1 MTGRSISLIATVVAV
16 AACQPPPPESGFR
29 LAELVSV
36 STQGTSTDLL
46 LPPFQGSLDLFGRGW
61 EDRSAE
67 DAQAGGLWVEGDSA
81 EFRFYAAI
89 DGPLILEA
97 EALGAGTA
105 DRPQS
110 VRVLLNGVPVESE
123 AMDQG
128 WTDYQWG
135 LPAEQV
141 EVGWNVVTL
150 SFAQALVPAEI
161 TPGSADSRSLAAR
174 FRRLRVR
181 SPFGRGLWADRPA
194 FATVTP
200 PFESHDDPV
209 TIGMPTDSH
218 VDLYLAP
225 DEDMTLTG
233 LVDAVSLDPGVEVE
247 VWGAIELHEES
258 GVIHPLV
265 AYESREDPELA
276 FAADLGPWS
285 GQTVRLRL
293 RSWGRTN
300 GTVQWH
306 DLTVSVPTDRS
317 VAATIPRSQLVVPP
331 ASGRLGTPD
340 VIVVVLDAARAD
352 AFEQGQARTPH
363 TFALGADGTVFGR
376 AMAAAPWTG
385 QSIPTLLTGR
395 YPGAIGIEGWGSQ
408 VPDGAPILAELM
420 QTAGYHTVLWSQH
433 NLYRGNNSLR
443 RGFGLFQEVRSDVIA
458 DRSLL
463 PDADTLFVSNQPTFA
478 VVHLLPPHTP
488 YDPPPPYAGSL
499 SAWYAG
505 DFPADARSLNLA
517 STPLG
522 RKPTGD
528 DVRYVRARYDEN
540 VRFADHLVGEL
551 VQTIRDA
558 GRYNDALI
566 IVTSDHG
573 EAFFEHGRFLHTR
586 LLYDEYLRVPF
597 VMKWP
602 SQVSD
607 FAPSVYSVVSLAD
620 LAPTLADGLGFI
632 LGEGIGFQGRTLLP
646 TVFEGEPAHRLVFA
660 QTHGVARADARPQ
673 PLRAVIGNES
683 TLFHDETTG
692 ETELL
697 DGGTGDFEAAYLL
710 QQLQL
715 QRQHNVVSLAEHV
728 QQPEQELDEESIR
741 RLRALGYIR

>member
-1 MTGRSISLIATVVAV
+1 M
-16 AACQPPPPESGFR
+16 
-29 LAELVSV
+29 
-36 STQGTSTDLL
+36 STQGVSTDLL
-46 LPPFQGSLDLFGRGW
+46 LPPFQGSLDLFGQGW
-61 EDRSAE
+61 ENRSAE
-67 DAQAGGLWVEGDSA
+67 DAQAAGLWVEGESA

-89 DGPLILEA
+89 DGPLTLEA

-110 VRVLLNGVPVESE
+110 VRVLLNGVPVGSE
-123 AMDQG
+123 PMGQSWAQ
-128 WTDYQWG
+128 YQWE
-135 LPAEQV
+135 LPEGEVQ
-141 EVGWNVVTL
+141 VGWNAVTL

-161 TPGSADSRSLAAR
+161 RSESSDSRSLAAR

-194 FATVTP
+194 LATVTP
-200 PFESHDDPV
+200 PFESHDAPV

-225 DEDMTLTG
+225 DEDTTLTG
-233 LVDAVSLDPGVEVE
+233 FVSAVSSDPGLELD

-258 GVIHPLV
+258 GVIHALV
-265 AYESREDPELA
+265 AYESREDAEHALA
-276 FAADLGPWS
+276 VDLGPWS

-300 GTVQWH
+300 GTVRWH
-306 DLTVSVPTDRS
+306 DLTVSMPSDRS
-317 VAATIPRSQLVVPP
+317 VAATVPRSQLVVPP

-363 TFALGADGTVFGR
+363 TYALAADGTVFGR

-395 YPGAIGIEGWGSQ
+395 YPGAIGIESWGSQ
-408 VPDGAPILAELM
+408 VPDGVPMLAELM
-420 QTAGYHTVLWSQH
+420 QTSGYHTVLWSQH
-433 NLYRGNNSLR
+433 NLYRGNDSLR
-443 RGFGLFQEVRSDVIA
+443 RGFGVFEEVRSDVIA

-463 PDADTLFVSNQPTFA
+463 PNADTLFVSDRPTFA
-478 VVHLLPPHTP
+478 LVHLLPPHTP
-488 YDPPPPYAGSL
+488 YEPPPPYSGSL

-505 DFPADARSLNLA
+505 DFPSDARSLNQA
-517 STPLG
+517 ATPLG
-522 RKPTGD
+522 RKPTED
-528 DVRYVRARYDEN
+528 DIRFVRARYDEN

-558 GRYNDALI
+558 GRYDDALI

-602 SQVSD
+602 SHVSD
-607 FAPSVYSVVSLAD
+607 FLPSVDSVMSLAD

-673 PLRAVIGNES
+673 PLRAVIGNGS
-683 TLFHDETTG
+683 ALFHDETTS

-697 DGGTGDFEAAYLL
+697 DSGAGRVMVDASRPFEAAYLM

-715 QRQHNVVSLAEHV
+715 QRQRNVVSLAEHV

-741 RLRALGYIR
+741 RLRALGYVR